1 MQPFRVTGKQWVRRC
16 GNNVYEKCDS
26 HSFSILEVN
35 RRDFRAWYGL
45 GQAYDIIKMHFYS
58 LYYYKTA
65 QQLRPY
71 DSRMLVALGE
81 TYDRLDKRANAI
93 KCFQKACNVGDQEGI
108 AVLRLANLYEKMEDR
123 ENAVLAYK
131 NFCNDERSVNE
142 RSSLCAAYLYLS
154 NHYKREEVFEE
165 ATHYAYKCLELDE
178 AKPEAKAILKQIA
191 IEREKQMQNDV
202 CDDMNEITMDVE
214 SKDEDDSLAVN
225 QSETIETETID
236 DLDMSIIDES

>member
-1 MQPFRVTGKQWVRRC
+1 MQPFRATGKQSVS
-16 GNNVYEKCDS
+16 VFV
-26 HSFSILEVN
+26 FSLRIKILTHEILILEVN

-123 ENAVLAYK
+123 ENAVMAYK

-154 NHYKREEVFEE
+154 NHYRREENYEE

-191 IEREKQMQNDV
+191 VEREKQMQNEV
-202 CDDMNEITMDVE
+202 TMDIE
-214 SKDEDDSLAVN
+214 SKDEDSSAIN
-225 QSETIETETID
+225 HSEAIETETID
-236 DLDMSIIDES
+236 DLDMSILDES